1 MISFQM
7 EDGKLLLNYES
18 EGWNNAKWLD
28 AKLEQEGEV
37 TLRRTFTFR
46 KDELFN
52 QPENEDDSERTF
64 VMGAV
69 DGRYLRINK
78 DVLGLQHDLLID
90 STTRLD
96 VKLFVAHRDIS
107 VFRKI
112 DELTN
117 EPIVIGGDHESAIPE
132 VEFKRLIKEFPTS
145 TELTHYARA
154 RIHRILKD
162 YLEMPTDAEQKLDA
176 YLSRSKPDRVTS
188 SPPLI
193 QEYELHKFQYV
204 RDELREMLKE
214 ADAYPE
220 KEWQRKIVQFLLL
233 LFPKYIAVLE
243 NVHIKDFYA
252 STKTKNRYID
262 LMLVDADGNA
272 DIVEIKKPFA
282 DALVSHT
289 TYRNNHTPRNEL
301 AGTVMQAEKY
311 LFHLNKWGQ
320 TGEREIFQKRKI
332 ELPSGIELKITNPKA
347 MILLG
352 RDEKFTK
359 QQRFDFEIIRR
370 KYANV
375 IDIMSYD
382 DLLRRLDNIIAMLK
396 KNSSVAQGLESAD
409 E

>member
-46 KDELFN
+46 KNDLFN
-52 QPENEDDSERTF
+52 QPEDENDSLRTF

-69 DGRYLRINK
+69 DGRYIRIHK

-90 STTRLD
+90 STIRLD

-107 VFRKI
+107 VFRRI

-117 EPIVIGGDHESAIPE
+117 EKIVIGGDYDSALPE

-162 YLEMPTDAEQKLDA
+162 YLEMPTDAEKRLET
-176 YLSRSKPDRVTS
+176 YLARSKPDRVAPN
-188 SPPLI
+188 PPLI

-204 RDELREMLKE
+204 RDELRKMMKE

-220 KEWQRKIVQFLLL
+220 KDWQQKIVQFLLL

-252 STKTKNRYID
+252 STSPTNRYID

-272 DIVEIKKPFA
+272 DIVEIKKPFSN
-282 DALVSHT
+282 ALVSHT
-289 TYRNNHTPRNEL
+289 KYRDNYTPRGEL

-311 LFHLNKWGQ
+311 LFHLSKWGQ
-320 TGEREIFQKRKI
+320 AGEQAIFHKRKN
-332 ELPSGIELKITNPKA
+332 ELPPGIELKITNPKA

-352 RDEKFTK
+352 RDDKFTK
-359 QQRFDFEIIRR
+359 QQRFDFEVIRR

-375 IDIMSYD
+375 IDVMSYD
-382 DLLRRLDNIIAMLK
+382 DLLRRLDNIIAMLR
-396 KNSSVAQGLESAD
+396 KNSSAAQSLESSH

>member
-1 MISFQM
+1 MIGFQ
-7 EDGKLLLNYES
+7 EQDGNLLLNYTADRWNTPAWVNEKLKS
-18 EGWNNAKWLD
+18 EGEL
-28 AKLEQEGEV
+28 
-37 TLRRTFTFR
+37 TLRRTFTL
-46 KDELFN
+46 KK
-52 QPENEDDSERTF
+52 
-64 VMGAV
+64 GAV
-69 DGRYLRINK
+69 YASSDEDGEYSFVVGTVSNGYQQINK
-78 DVLGLQHDLLID
+78 DVLGLKHDLLISID
-90 STTRLD
+90 IRLD
-96 VKLFVAHRDIS
+96 VKLFIAHRDIS
-107 VFRKI
+107 IFRKI

-117 EPIVIGGDHESAIPE
+117 KQLVIGGGNVDAIPE
-132 VEFKRLIKEFPTS
+132 VEFKRLLKEFPTS

-162 YLEMPTDAEQKLDA
+162 YLEMPTDAEKKLEM
-176 YLSRSKPDRVTS
+176 YLSRSKPDRVAS
-188 SPPLI
+188 NPPLI

-204 RDELREMLKE
+204 RDELQEMLKE
-214 ADAYPE
+214 ADAYSE
-220 KEWQRKIVQFLLL
+220 KDWQQKIVQFLLL

-252 STKTKNRYID
+252 STSPTNRYID

-282 DALVSHT
+282 NALVSHT
-289 TYRNNHTPRNEL
+289 KYRDNHTPRSEL

-311 LFHLNKWGQ
+311 LFHLSKWGQ
-320 TGEREIFQKRKI
+320 AGEQAIFQKRKC
-332 ELPSGIELKITNPKA
+332 ELPPGIDLKITNPRA

-352 RDEKFTK
+352 RDDNFTK
-359 QQRFDFEIIRR
+359 RQRFDFEIIRR

-396 KNSSVAQGLESAD
+396 KNSSAAQSLESSH